1 MSLVR
6 DSNDVPARAAHRTA
20 RMPMHSHA
28 PRLPAGL
35 VSLRGIGRGHAFG
48 AAGDAHQKASSGW
61 VESGTTYGVFSDSG
75 RVAG

>member
-1 MSLVR
+1 
-6 DSNDVPARAAHRTA
+6 
-20 RMPMHSHA
+20 MHSRA

-35 VSLRGIGRGHAFG
+35 VSLRGIGGGHALLPG
-48 AAGDAHQKASSGW
+48 GPAGDAHQKASSGW

>member
-1 MSLVR
+1 
-6 DSNDVPARAAHRTA
+6 
-20 RMPMHSHA
+20 MHSHA

-35 VSLRGIGRGHAFG
+35 VSLRGIGGGGHALLPG
-48 AAGDAHQKASSGW
+48 GPAGDAHQKASSGW